1 MPSRPTPEDTA
12 EALQCAATSEGGL
25 VTFMATTVARVR
37 RLNGIEVVESGTT
50 SRFVELSSSAYDI
63 NLEVRQLTMNTEI
76 CELWCNDAV

>member
-1 MPSRPTPEDTA
+1 
-12 EALQCAATSEGGL
+12 
-25 VTFMATTVARVR
+25 MATTVGVR

-63 NLEVRQLTMNTEI
+63 NLEVRQLAYDINLEVRQLTMNTEI